1 MSERWLIVADD
12 LTGAADSAIA
22 FAKRRLSTRV
32 VWGDARPEPHAD
44 VFALSFDVASRALD
58 PASAARRHVNVLHRC
73 VGGRSRVYKK
83 IDSTL
88 RGHPA
93 AEIAAML
100 DVLGARESV
109 DRAVLAP
116 AFPAGGR
123 TTRAGRVFVHGVP
136 LEFTEFWPEGRDP
149 ARAGLIPLLEDAGLH
164 AHLVPLELVRG
175 PPEKLAAALG
185 PRDPAR
191 GPSVA
196 VCDAETEADLDRIAA
211 ATPRSSTF
219 CIGSGGFVNSLAGIE
234 SRDGAARTAT
244 LRRAPASNGALIVV
258 GSQASASRAALAEL
272 ARLPNTRRISVDP
285 RDDRPTLLDQAVL
298 SDLART
304 LVGGGDVIVDLASPE
319 DPASLRPAAVSA
331 LARELAPLAASAS
344 ALGATGGDT
353 AAALCARWGI
363 TGITLVDEVEPG
375 MSLGV
380 TLGAVSVPLVTKSGG
395 FGDRGSL
402 TRLTE
407 RLRFIRQT
415 GTVA

>member
-32 VWGDARPEPHAD
+32 VWGDARSEPHAGI
-44 VFALSFDVASRALD
+44 FALSFDVASRALD
-58 PASAARRHVNVLHRC
+58 AASAARRHVDVLHRC
-73 VGGRSRVYKK
+73 AVGRPRVYKK

-123 TTRAGRVFVHGVP
+123 TTRDGRVFVRGVP
-136 LEFTEFWPEGRDP
+136 LELTEFWPEGRDP
-149 ARAGLIPLLEDAGLH
+149 GRAALIPLLEDAGLH
-164 AHLVPLELVRG
+164 AHLVPLDMVRG
-175 PPEKLAAALG
+175 PPTRLAAALG
-185 PRDPAR
+185 PRDASHGPAI
-191 GPSVA
+191 A
-196 VCDAETEADLDRIAA
+196 VCDAETAADLDRIAA
-211 ATPRSSTF
+211 ATPRGTTF
-219 CIGSGGFVNSLAGIE
+219 CIGSGGFVNSLASLE
-234 SRDGAARTAT
+234 SRDAAARVAAP
-244 LRRAPASNGALIVV
+244 RCGPASSGALIVV
-258 GSQASASRAALAEL
+258 GSQAHASRSALAEVS
-272 ARLPNTRRISVDP
+272 RLSNTRCISVDP
-285 RDDRPTLLDQAVL
+285 RADHATLLDRELVN
-298 SDLART
+298 DLART
-304 LVGGGDVIVDLASPE
+304 LAGGEDVIVDLVSPE
-319 DPASLRPAAVSA
+319 DPASLQPAAVSA
-331 LARELAPLAASAS
+331 LARDLAPLAANAS

-363 TGITLVDEVEPG
+363 TGITLVDEIEPG

-380 TLGAVSVPLVTKSGG
+380 TLGAVCVPLVTKSGG
-395 FGDRGSL
+395 FGDQGSL
-402 TRLTE
+402 KRLAE

>member
-32 VWGDARPEPHAD
+32 VWGDARPEPHAGT
-44 VFALSFDVASRALD
+44 FALSFDVASRALD
-58 PASAARRHVNVLHRC
+58 AASAARRHVDVLDRC
-73 VGGRSRVYKK
+73 ATGRPRVYKK

-100 DVLGARESV
+100 DMLGARESV
-109 DRAVLAP
+109 DRAILAP

-123 TTRAGRVFVHGVP
+123 TTRDGRVFVHGVP

-149 ARAGLIPLLEDAGLH
+149 ERAALVPLLEGAGLH
-164 AHLVPLELVRG
+164 AHLVPLDTVRG
-175 PPEKLAAALG
+175 PPTRLAAALC
-185 PRDPAR
+185 PRDPSH
-191 GPSVA
+191 GPA
-196 VCDAETEADLDRIAA
+196 IAICDAESEADLDRIAA
-211 ATPRSSTF
+211 ATPRSATF
-219 CIGSGGFVNSLAGIE
+219 CIGSGGFVNSLASLE
-234 SRDGAARTAT
+234 SRDVPARAASPRCG
-244 LRRAPASNGALIVV
+244 PASNGALIVV
-258 GSQASASRAALAEL
+258 GSHARASRAALAHVS
-272 ARLPNTRRISVDP
+272 RLSNVRRISVDP
-285 RDDRPTLLDQAVL
+285 RDGRATLLDREVV

-304 LVGGGDVIVDLASPE
+304 LAGGDDVIVDLASPE
-319 DPASLRPAAVSA
+319 DPASLQPAAVSA
-331 LARELAPLAASAS
+331 LARDLAPLAATAS

-363 TGITLVDEVEPG
+363 TGITLVDEIEPG

-395 FGDRGSL
+395 FGDQGSL
-402 TRLTE
+402 TRLAE

>member
-12 LTGAADSAIA
+12 LTGAADSATA

-32 VWGDARPEPHAD
+32 VWGDARPESHAGI
-44 VFALSFDVASRALD
+44 FALSFDVASRALD
-58 PASAARRHVNVLHRC
+58 AASAARRHMDVLHRC
-73 VGGRSRVYKK
+73 AAGRPRVYKK

-100 DVLGARESV
+100 DVLGAREFV

-123 TTRAGRVFVHGVP
+123 TTRDGRVFVHGVP

-149 ARAGLIPLLEDAGLH
+149 DLAPLIPLLEHAGLH
-164 AHLVPLELVRG
+164 AHLVPLDVVRG
-175 PPEKLAAALG
+175 PPERLAAALDPRAPSHG
-185 PRDPAR
+185 PAI
-191 GPSVA
+191 A

-211 ATPRSSTF
+211 ATPRSATF
-219 CIGSGGFVNSLAGIE
+219 CIGSGGFLNSLARLE
-234 SRDGAARTAT
+234 SSDAPARAASPRCG
-244 LRRAPASNGALIVV
+244 PASNGALIVV
-258 GSQASASRAALAEL
+258 GSQARASRAALAEVS
-272 ARLPNTRRISVDP
+272 RLSNVRRISVDP
-285 RDDRPTLLDQAVL
+285 QDDHAALLDREMV

-304 LVGGGDVIVDLASPE
+304 LAGGDDVIIDLVSP
-319 DPASLRPAAVSA
+319 DDAASLQPAAVSA
-331 LARELAPLAASAS
+331 LARDLAPLAASAS

-363 TGITLVDEVEPG
+363 TGITLVDEIEPG

-402 TRLTE
+402 TRLAE

>member
-32 VWGDARPEPHAD
+32 VWGDARPESHAG
-44 VFALSFDVASRALD
+44 VFALSFDVATRALD
-58 PASAARRHVNVLHRC
+58 PASAAHRHVDVLRRC
-73 VGGRSRVYKK
+73 AGGRSRVYKK
-83 IDSTL
+83 MDSTL

-100 DVLGARESV
+100 DVLCARDSV
-109 DRAVLAP
+109 DCAVLAP

-123 TTRAGRVFVHGVP
+123 TTRDGRVFVHGVP

-149 ARAGLIPLLEDAGLH
+149 DHAALIPLLEGAGLR
-164 AHLVPLELVRG
+164 ARPVPLDMVRG
-175 PPEKLAAALG
+175 PAERLAAALEV
-185 PRDPAR
+185 RDPSRA
-191 GPSVA
+191 PAIA

-211 ATPRSSTF
+211 ATPRRATF
-219 CIGSGGFVNSLAGIE
+219 CIGSGGFVNSLASLE
-234 SRDGAARTAT
+234 SRDAVARAASPRC
-244 LRRAPASNGALIVV
+244 RPVSNGALIVV
-258 GSQASASRAALAEL
+258 GSQAGASRAALAEVS
-272 ARLPNTRRISVDP
+272 RLSRTRRISVDP
-285 RDDRPTLLDQAVL
+285 RDDRVALLDRETVN
-298 SDLART
+298 DLART
-304 LVGGGDVIVDLASPE
+304 LAGGDDVIVDLISPE
-319 DPASLRPAAVSA
+319 DPASLQRAAVSA
-331 LARELAPLAASAS
+331 LARDLAPLAANAS

-363 TGITLVDEVEPG
+363 TGITLVDEIEPG

-380 TLGAVSVPLVTKSGG
+380 TLGAVSMPLVTKSGG
-395 FGDRGSL
+395 FGDGGSL